1 MLASPRGI
9 EESPE
14 GNVGQIR
21 CFTPVRWWGQIRPG
35 CPARIGLIPG
45 DVLALL
51 RVGRRW
57 VLTDIFTRPSVGRAE
72 SIGVVAAQL

>member
-35 CPARIGLIPG
+35 CPARIGL
-45 DVLALL
+45 
-51 RVGRRW
+51 
-57 VLTDIFTRPSVGRAE
+57 
-72 SIGVVAAQL
+72 